1 MPPELPKTAAH
12 RRWSAS
18 FCAAAIVFSLLIAP
32 SLSLAQESADTIE
45 GELERLPLAALLIG
59 DGNYERARQ
68 VLAAV
73 DVDDP
78 EVDLIR
84 YHTLSGLVSL
94 NLNELALA
102 VRAFRAA
109 IDAGQDEPVVWLYL
123 AQAYFGQE
131 QWVETLY
138 ALDRAGPEATRLPS
152 VFLIRSQAHWQ
163 LEEYQQAWSVLSEG
177 REIFPDR
184 AGDFARRQVFLLVEQ
199 GLYQEAA
206 DQGRRFLAG
215 QNARPDDALAI
226 GNALRQSG
234 QYLEAARILEQA
246 RLAHP
251 DKVDLSRL
259 LAHTYLSSDRV
270 LGAAEVLRQA
280 AIYDPRLLGEAAELY
295 RRAGHLMEALTLNAA
310 IIDQNQKLKQRLA
323 ILVEL
328 QRFEQAA
335 AMEPDLMR
343 TGLLEDED
351 IRYALAY
358 AYFKSGEFDDAES
371 QLSRLERPDLFRK
384 ATELRRVMEQ
394 CADQPWLCG

>member
-1 MPPELPKTAAH
+1 MLPEFFKAVAPRRPTTA
-12 RRWSAS
+12 
-18 FCAAAIVFSLLIAP
+18 FPAAVMALSLL
-32 SLSLAQESADTIE
+32 LSPCLGMAQEGDDAADS
-45 GELERLPLAALLIG
+45 ELERLPLAALLIG

-73 DVDDP
+73 NVDDP
-78 EVDLIR
+78 ELDLIR
-84 YHTLSGLVSL
+84 YHTLSGLVAL

-102 VRAFRAA
+102 VREFRAA

-163 LEEYQQAWSVLSEG
+163 LEEYQQAWAVLSEG
-177 REIFPDR
+177 RQVFPDR

-215 QNARPDDALAI
+215 QSAGPEDALAI

-246 RLAHP
+246 RLAYP

-259 LAHTYLSSDRV
+259 LAHTYLSSERV

-335 AMEPDLMR
+335 AMEPDLVR

-358 AYFKSGEFDDAES
+358 AYFKNGEFDRAEA
-371 QLSRLERPDLFRK
+371 QLSRLERADLFRK